1 MSPAVHPVAPR
12 SRALSRLRRAVA
24 VLIALALTA
33 LLGTAVWLYHEQ
45 FRDAEQKLK
54 AAVGVAQEHAL
65 RVIDTNEMLLAR
77 MLDLLGD
84 APDSAWLERSR
95 ELHDR
100 LNGMAAGLP
109 QVQGLFVNGADARM
123 LGSNRAFPPNRQ
135 IDFSD
140 REFMRVHAS
149 GKGPRVFITEQLVS
163 RSTGERFFDVSRRRS
178 RPDGSFA
185 GTVNVSL
192 RPEYFEMFW
201 REMEQAT
208 PGIRLALVRS
218 DGRLIARSPGDV
230 AVGTAIPANH
240 PLMQHIAAGELEG
253 AFEAESPFD
262 KSSRLITFRRLGE
275 HSIFVTASFARAAIV
290 AEWAGLV
297 GLLAVF
303 AIPLVAVLGFL
314 SVLEYRRTRD
324 ELEAAERLD
333 EEKARRQ
340 QAEIALAHAQ
350 RLETAGRLAGGVAH
364 ELNNLLMIVASHAH
378 LLRKAPPHSPPSQSG
393 IAAIERTIA
402 AGRRLTRQLLAL
414 SGRQVLSPAV
424 LRLQEQ
430 VPAAMT
436 LLRPSLP
443 SNIKL
448 SLDVAADTAPI
459 VADREELELAII
471 NLSLNA
477 RDAMPTGGVL
487 KISARNVADGDSGAR
502 EGEHVVLI
510 VSDTGSGIDPA
521 ILDRVREPL
530 FTTKPQGLGSGL
542 GLTQVQRLCENTSGR
557 LDIESRFAGGTNVCL
572 YFPRAATTAAS
583 AESDDHESRAA

>member
-1 MSPAVHPVAPR
+1 M
-12 SRALSRLRRAVA
+12 
-24 VLIALALTA
+24 LIALALIT
-33 LLGTAVWLYHEQ
+33 LLGTAAWLYHQEFQ
-45 FRDAEQKLK
+45 DAEQKLE

-65 RVIDTNEMLLAR
+65 KVVDTNEMLLAR

-84 APDSAWLERSR
+84 APDSAWLERSK

-109 QVQGLFVNGADARM
+109 QVQGLFVNGADGRM

-149 GKGPRVFITEQLVS
+149 GKGPRVLITEQLVS
-163 RSTGERFFDVSRRRS
+163 RSTGERFFDMSRRRS
-178 RPDGSFA
+178 SPDGGFA

-201 REMEQAT
+201 HEMEQAT
-208 PGIRLALVRS
+208 PGIRMALVRS
-218 DGRLIARSPGDV
+218 DGRLIARSPG
-230 AVGTAIPANH
+230 AAPAGTTIPANH
-240 PLMQHIAAGELEG
+240 PLMQHIAAGEVAG
-253 AFEAESPFD
+253 AFHAESPFD
-262 KSSRLITFRRLGE
+262 QTSRLVTFRRLGE
-275 HSIFVTASFARAAIV
+275 HSVFVTASLARSAIV
-290 AEWAGLV
+290 AEWARLV

-314 SVLEYRRTRD
+314 LLFEYRRTRD

-350 RLETAGRLAGGVAH
+350 RLEIAGRLAGGVAH

-378 LLRKAPPHSPPSQSG
+378 LLRIAPPDSPPSPTG

-430 VPAAMT
+430 IPAAMT

-443 SNIKL
+443 PNIKL
-448 SLDVAADTAPI
+448 TLDVAPDAAPI

-471 NLSLNA
+471 NLALNA
-477 RDAMPTGGVL
+477 RDAMPTGGTL
-487 KISARNVADGDSGAR
+487 KISARNVSHADNAGRDS
-502 EGEHVVLI
+502 EQVMVT

-521 ILDRVREPL
+521 VLDRVREPL
-530 FTTKPQGLGSGL
+530 FTTKPPGLGSGL
-542 GLTQVQRLCENTSGR
+542 GLTQVERLCQSAGGR
-557 LDIESRFAGGTNVCL
+557 LEIESRLGGGTNVRL
-572 YFPRAATTAAS
+572 YFPRAATA
-583 AESDDHESRAA
+583 AESVESDSQQTRAAQRKHGGAR